1 MKPIV
6 RSFGMFVRQ
15 IANDGMLWGVGLAP
29 LLLGVMIRFGVPY
42 VETVLSGYL
51 PGNILVPYYQLFDL
65 VLFLMTPY
73 MFCFA
78 SAMVM
83 LAERDENIAQYL
95 AITPL
100 GKKGYVFS
108 RLYVPVLLSV
118 PASIMVMLYFSLTV
132 WPTRHLL
139 EGAILMGLLSTVVAL
154 LVVSISRNRVEGV
167 AVGKLSGLL
176 ILGLVVPYF
185 IESGFQYLVCF
196 MPSFWIARYFLDGNI
211 LFLLS
216 ALVTSLVWIALLFRK
231 FSTKLF

>member
-1 MKPIV
+1 MKPIS

-15 IANDGMLWGVGLAP
+15 IAKDGMLWGIGLAP

-42 VETVLSGYL
+42 VETVLSGYFHRS
-51 PGNILVPYYQLFDL
+51 ILVPYYQLFDL
-65 VLFLMTPY
+65 VLFLMTAY

-83 LAERDENIAQYL
+83 LAERDENIAQYM

-100 GKKGYVFS
+100 GRKGYVFS
-108 RLYVPVLLSV
+108 RLCVPVLLSL
-118 PASIMVMLYFSLTV
+118 PASIVLMLCFSLTI
-132 WPTRHLL
+132 WPMRHLL
-139 EGAILMGLLSTVVAL
+139 EAAIFMGLLSTVVAL
-154 LVVSISRNRVEGV
+154 LVVSFSRNRVEGV

-185 IESGFQYLVCF
+185 IESGLQYMVFF
-196 MPSFWIARYFLDGNI
+196 MPSFWIASYFLDGNI
-211 LFLLS
+211 MFLMS
-216 ALVTSLVWIALLFRK
+216 ALITSVLWILVLFRK